1 MVFKSFVLIVFW
13 FAVRTKEVPSPFYTI
28 QWQKP
33 KMTSENV
40 SGFSESP
47 MTGPA
52 FRALVAAEAYMCH
65 CSWRAHA
72 CKRGKKEPK
81 Q

>member
-1 MVFKSFVLIVFW
+1 MVFKSFVLIAFW

-47 MTGPA
+47 TSGPA
-52 FRALVAAEAYMCH
+52 FRAL
-65 CSWRAHA
+65 
-72 CKRGKKEPK
+72 
-81 Q
+81 